1 MRRPGIEQGQKYGFN
16 QVGMLSY
23 TCKTAIKAVIYLAS
37 RSMEGGKAGIKETAE
52 RINASEHTVGKILQ
66 TLAKRGLINSIKG
79 PSGGFYVNEDQ
90 LYQPIGTI
98 VESIEGKEIFKECG
112 LGLSKCSA
120 QHPCPIH
127 DEYQVARDLVERLF
141 NEKKVKDL
149 CDPVNNGLAH
159 LIG

>member
-1 MRRPGIEQGQKYGFN
+1 
-16 QVGMLSY
+16 MLSY

-37 RSMEGGKAGIKETAE
+37 RSIEGGKAGIKETAE
-52 RINASEHTVGKILQ
+52 HINASEHTVGKILQ

-79 PSGGFYVNEDQ
+79 PSGGFYVNDAQ
-90 LYQPIGTI
+90 LYQPIGAI

-120 QHPCPIH
+120 LHPCPIH
-127 DEYQVARDLVERLF
+127 DEYKVARDLLEKLF
-141 NEKKVKDL
+141 EEKKVKDL